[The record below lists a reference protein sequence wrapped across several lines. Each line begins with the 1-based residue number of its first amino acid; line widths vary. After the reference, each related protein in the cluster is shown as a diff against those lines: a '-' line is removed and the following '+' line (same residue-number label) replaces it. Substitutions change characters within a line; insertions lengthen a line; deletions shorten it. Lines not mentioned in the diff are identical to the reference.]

1 MSLSSIQK
9 NEIAIEYNQWQFV
22 LSPSVSLSGETI
34 NPDYENYEGLYS
46 WVLDE
51 KTRKLISLMHSKF
64 VTEFKAMNTRLP
76 TKDDTAYF
84 WAENSRQLLGTIET
98 SEKLIGLYKNTAE
111 AFAFDPKI
119 SECVNLCKDF
129 LEQYRGSTIPPH
141 TEKMPVYLE
150 LPIFIKSDRP
160 VILEPE
166 NIQTI
171 DVAYVRGLFERTQ
184 DDFINGHFDSVI
196 TKCRTLLEEVF
207 CYAIEKSGN
216 TPSTSGRINELF
228 NQVKDSYNMRQ
239 GPGND
244 NRVNDLVNG
253 LWKIIESVASFRN
266 IGSDSHGVGRNRLT
280 IREHHA
286 MVYLNAAITVATFI
300 VSIAD
305 NANP

>member
-1 MSLSSIQK
+1 MALSSIQK
-9 NEIAIEYNQWQFV
+9 NEIAIEHNQWQYAFASTV
-22 LSPSVSLSGETI
+22 NIVGE
-34 NPDYENYEGLYS
+34 PDIPEYVKFEGLYA
-46 WVLDE
+46 WVSDE
-51 KTRKLISLMHSKF
+51 KTRNLLSLMHSKF
-64 VTEFKAMNTRLP
+64 VAEFSAMNTRLP
-76 TKDDTAYF
+76 TQDDTAYF
-84 WAENSRQLLGTIET
+84 WAENSRQLLATIET
-98 SEKLIGLYKNTAE
+98 SEKLVGIYRNTAE
-111 AFAFDPKI
+111 AFDFDLRI

-129 LEQYRGSTIPPH
+129 LVQYRGSSIPPH
-141 TEKMPVYLE
+141 TAKMPVYLE

-160 VILEPE
+160 VILEPV

-171 DVAYVRGLFERTQ
+171 SVTYVRGLFERTQ
-184 DDFINGHFDSVI
+184 EDFNNGNFDSVI

-266 IGSDSHGVGRNRLT
+266 IGSDSHGVGRSRLS

-286 MVYLNAAITVATFI
+286 MLYLNASITIATFI